1 MQEKLLYVNKVWI
14 DFIKQRYWWETYCHL
29 DVMEALYF
37 NFTETKNNS
46 PLSDIN
52 KTQDNQ
58 DDSKIAI

>member
-1 MQEKLLYVNKVWI
+1 
-14 DFIKQRYWWETYCHL
+14 
-29 DVMEALYF
+29 MEALYF